1 MVLYS
6 HICSSSLFGSVG
18 KILWCESLKTG
29 SWIHWHMRSSL
40 RIWSI
45 FICNMIYKFAFFCM
59 TNFIIISSCDV
70 TQQRESP
77 SAVIVP
83 FILCLLFGLPLKL
96 WDKCLKK
103 WCNSL
108 SKALEA
114 WTKQWR
120 EYATCNLCT
129 RESWR
134 RHSVIVFCFL
144 SRITVVIKLK
154 CRTRA
159 YEVFSTLCSFWRY

>member
-1 MVLYS
+1 
-6 HICSSSLFGSVG
+6 
-18 KILWCESLKTG
+18 
-29 SWIHWHMRSSL
+29 
-40 RIWSI
+40 
-45 FICNMIYKFAFFCM
+45 M

-120 EYATCNLCT
+120 EHATCNLCT

-144 SRITVVIKLK
+144 SKITVVIRLK
-154 CRTRA
+154 CRTQA
-159 YEVFSTLCSFWRY
+159 YEVFNSLFFWRQLGLKSDTSDSPSPMAVHHSDICSNPEMAFRLNIWNPGLWLCLKD